1 MNISSI
7 SINRPVLASVIS
19 ILLFS
24 GFGASRSFACDCKPV
39 PSVMNAVGSAQL
51 VIHAK
56 VIRAELKKPLR
67 QEQAFLDS
75 LGEVDQVRTLGLQ
88 YVNEYTVVIVEGFK
102 GGTANDTLVIRTGV
116 DPVTDCGLLLS
127 PGSEYIIY
135 ARSVFIEHQFL
146 GSDDQTASAYSTSI
160 CTRTRPHSRREVKS
174 IRKVLP
180 MTENVRYGTSY

>member
-67 QEQAFLDS
+67 QNSVLDS
-75 LGEVDQVRTLGLQ
+75 EVIIRTSVAV
-88 YVNEYTVVIVEGFK
+88 VNE
-102 GGTANDTLVIRTGV
+102 
-116 DPVTDCGLLLS
+116 S
-127 PGSEYIIY
+127 
-135 ARSVFIEHQFL
+135 RSL
-146 GSDDQTASAYSTSI
+146 
-160 CTRTRPHSRREVKS
+160 
-174 IRKVLP
+174 
-180 MTENVRYGTSY
+180 